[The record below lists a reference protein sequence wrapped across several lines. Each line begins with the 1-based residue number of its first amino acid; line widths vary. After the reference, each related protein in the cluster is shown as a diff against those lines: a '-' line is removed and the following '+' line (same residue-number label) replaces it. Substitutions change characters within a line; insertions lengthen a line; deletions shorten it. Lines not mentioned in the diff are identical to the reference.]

1 MLQDCENHYFVI
13 ESANIVPAIRE
24 YIKKCYHQY
33 VNDNNA
39 DMAYAGTTVS
49 RLIKA
54 ADVFNFWK
62 AFTDMLPEIKEK
74 TWIALEI
81 GLGQYLQV
89 YRKSYIRFIAV
100 RFTMVCLFQIL
111 KKRDKLDMECSF
123 LRNQN
128 EELKHLLKMY
138 LPE

>member
-1 MLQDCENHYFVI
+1 MNICLIYLTPLQDCENHYFVI

-33 VNDNNA
+33 VNDNNS

-49 RLIKA
+49 RLINA

-62 AFTDMLPEIKEK
+62 AFTDMLSEIKEK

-89 YRKSYIRFIAV
+89 SK
-100 RFTMVCLFQIL
+100 LFYSIYG
-111 KKRDKLDMECSF
+111 CS
-123 LRNQN
+123 LYDSVSVSGI
-128 EELKHLLKMY
+128 EETG
-138 LPE
+138 